1 LGEEANF
8 ITSFLPLIILFAI
21 FYFLVIRPKQQQVKK
36 HREMIENLQKGD
48 KLVTNGGLIGEVV
61 KVEEGFFKISLGDKI
76 EVRLDKESV
85 LRKVEDEV

>member
-21 FYFLVIRPKQQQVKK
+21 FYFLVIRPQQQQVKK

>member
-1 LGEEANF
+1 
-8 ITSFLPLIILFAI
+8 
-21 FYFLVIRPKQQQVKK
+21 
-36 HREMIENLQKGD
+36 MIENLQKGD

>member
-1 LGEEANF
+1 MGEEANF

-21 FYFLVIRPKQQQVKK
+21 FYFLVIRPQQQQVKK